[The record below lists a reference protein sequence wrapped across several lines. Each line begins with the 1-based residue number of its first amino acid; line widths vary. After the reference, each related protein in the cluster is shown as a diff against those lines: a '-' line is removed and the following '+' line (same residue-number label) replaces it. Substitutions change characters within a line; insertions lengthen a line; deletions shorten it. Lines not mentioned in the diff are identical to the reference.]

1 MVVKNKPVDF
11 SALDL
16 AYLGQ
21 FLGMRVNQLVKE
33 DLQSAGFVNIRESHG
48 YVIQHLIES
57 ERSITELAARMEVTQ
72 QAASK
77 VVAELSKLGIVE
89 ILPAADRRA
98 KIVRLSDR
106 GVEAVQFG
114 RQARKRI
121 ERRLIQALGSEPY
134 KLAKTTLSLGLET
147 LGGIERIRARRIQ
160 PPE

>member
-1 MVVKNKPVDF
+1 MVVKSKPADLF
-11 SALDL
+11 TLDL

-33 DLQSAGFVNIRESHG
+33 GLHSAGFANVRESHG

-77 VVAELSKLGIVE
+77 VVAELSSLGILE

-98 KIVRLSDR
+98 KIVRLSER
-106 GVEAVQFG
+106 GAKAVQLG

-121 ERRLIQALGSEPY
+121 ERRLIQALGSESY
-134 KLAKTTLSLGLET
+134 ELAKSILSLGLET
-147 LGGIERIRARRIQ
+147 LGGIERIRSRRVQ